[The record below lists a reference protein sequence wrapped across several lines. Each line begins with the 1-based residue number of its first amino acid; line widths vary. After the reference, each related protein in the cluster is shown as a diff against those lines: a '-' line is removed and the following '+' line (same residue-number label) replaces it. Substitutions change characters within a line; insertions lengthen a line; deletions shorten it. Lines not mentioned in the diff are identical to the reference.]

1 MNSEEELVE
10 YGPVKIIKGKYKGA
24 IGYFDY
30 CENGLAYVYLGNMAF
45 VNDILCL

>member
-24 IGYFDY
+24 IGFLIIVKTDWHTFIW
-30 CENGLAYVYLGNMAF
+30 GIWRL
-45 VNDILCL
+45 